1 MANSNIRRLTTH
13 KQVNFDKEELL
24 VITIFEEGI
33 RKKDTRD
40 RLSKQHQFLV
50 KRRNH
55 FKLIE
60 EKA

>member
-1 MANSNIRRLTTH
+1 MIRRITKH
-13 KQVNFDKEELL
+13 KKRNFDNEELT

-40 RLSKQHQFLV
+40 QLSRQHQFLV
-50 KRRNH
+50 KRRKH

>member
-1 MANSNIRRLTTH
+1 MIRRVTEH
-13 KQVNFDKEELL
+13 KKRTLDNEELK

-40 RLSKQHQFLV
+40 RLSRQHQFLV

>member
-1 MANSNIRRLTTH
+1 MIRRVTEH
-13 KQVNFDKEELL
+13 KKKTLDNEELK

-40 RLSKQHQFLV
+40 RLSRQHQFLE
-50 KRRNH
+50 KRRKH

>member
-1 MANSNIRRLTTH
+1 MIRRVTEH
-13 KQVNFDKEELL
+13 KKKTLDNEELK

-40 RLSKQHQFLV
+40 RLSRQHQFLV
-50 KRRNH
+50 KRRKH